1 MCNEYETVL
10 ISVFTLSAAAWYR
23 IINVFCDLGEVEKMY
38 LPPMVDPELGLEEN
52 QLLIENKMA
61 LGAAS
66 AAWNSSHVNKVGE
79 TLPHKY
85 KQRYVV
91 HSETGE
97 KCILPIK
104 STVPVLEYEP
114 RPMEI
119 LDLGCGK
126 GRVAHHMMHYTG
138 GKVTGMNIDESQLRN
153 AMQFAL
159 DYDLWPHRLNFMYG
173 SFNGKLP
180 FDDESLD
187 FCYEIGAFT
196 YLIDK
201 VAVFREIYRVLRPGG
216 AFCYNDWT
224 LLEGYN
230 PNDSKRVSDLLK
242 IKKFSGLIEL
252 HDPKE
257 LAAIAKQ
264 VGFEVIWNDHG
275 GHLADPSVGLLNNM
289 QKSFWFADLVVNN
302 LIKYKLLPS
311 RLIQAWH
318 NVRPSEGKILKQSME
333 EKWLDVGHIFLIQ
346 KPYN

>member
-1 MCNEYETVL
+1 
-10 ISVFTLSAAAWYR
+10 
-23 IINVFCDLGEVEKMY
+23 
-38 LPPMVDPELGLEEN
+38 MVDPALGFEEN

-66 AAWNSSHVNKVGE
+66 AGWNSSFINKIGE
-79 TLPHKY
+79 TLPQKY
-85 KQRYVV
+85 KYRYVV
-91 HSETGE
+91 HSDTGE
-97 KCILPIK
+97 KLILPTNN
-104 STVPVLEYEP
+104 TVSASEYER

-126 GRVAHHMMHYTG
+126 GRVAHHMMRYTS
-138 GKVTGMNIDESQLRN
+138 GKVTGINIDDTQLKN

-173 SFNGKLP
+173 SFNNKLP
-180 FDDESLD
+180 FEDESMD

-201 VAVFREIYRVLRPGG
+201 VAVFQEIYRILRPGG

-224 LLEGYN
+224 LLEGYD
-230 PNDSKRVSDLLK
+230 PTDSEKVSGLLK
-242 IKKFSGLIEL
+242 IKKLSGLIEL
-252 HDPKE
+252 HDPRE
-257 LAAIAKQ
+257 LAMVAKE

-275 GHLADPSVGLLNNM
+275 GHLADPSIGLLSNM

-311 RLIQAWH
+311 RLVQAWQ
-318 NVRPSEGKILKQSME
+318 NVRPSEGKVLKRSMK